1 MLPPEAVKY
10 LLLAFEGPDPYSRA
24 GGLATRLIGLGSALA
39 QAGYET
45 HHVFIGD
52 PARPAHERAG
62 GVFLHRWGQTLA
74 RRYPGGVYDGE
85 EEKAADLA
93 LHWPEVALRAFLVP
107 AAQNGRRVVVL
118 AEDWQVVEAAFA
130 LSDLAWEQ
138 GLRRTLTLVW
148 NANNLFGFDRI
159 DWARLAFVANL
170 TTVSRWMKHE
180 MWSRGVNPVVIPNGL
195 GHDAYAP
202 VDDAAVRAV
211 QSAVA
216 DHRLWVKVGRFDPD
230 KRWEQAI
237 RAVARAKET
246 GLAVRCV
253 VRGGHGP
260 QAQSVRAWADA
271 LGLSWQAVR
280 YGPDWPAPLA
290 APADVVEVVNFLPD
304 AALRTLYRAADA
316 VLANSGREPFGL
328 VGLEVMAAGG
338 IAFVGA
344 TGEDYARPYGN
355 AVVVETDDPDEI
367 LHHARTLADRPDL
380 AESLREEGR
389 RTALA
394 YAWSRILPLF
404 DRWMAYFLEGPR

>member
-24 GGLATRLIGLGSALA
+24 GGLATRLVGLGAALA
-39 QAGYET
+39 EAGYET

-52 PARPAHERAG
+52 PGRPGHERAG

-93 LHWPEVALRAFLVP
+93 AHWPELALRAFLVP

-118 AEDWQVVEAAFA
+118 AEDWQVVPAAVA
-130 LSDLAWEQ
+130 LSDLAWER

-195 GHDAYAP
+195 GRDAYAP
-202 VDDAAVRAV
+202 VDDGAVQAVRRAV
-211 QSAVA
+211 DGAQ
-216 DHRLWVKVGRFDPD
+216 LWVKVGRFDPD
-230 KRWEQAI
+230 KRWEQAV
-237 RAVARAKET
+237 RALARAREA
-246 GLAVRCV
+246 GLGVRLV
-253 VRGGHGP
+253 VRGGREPYG
-260 QAQSVRAWADA
+260 AAVRALAGS
-271 LGLSWQAVR
+271 LGLSWETVR
-280 YGPDWPAPLA
+280 YGPDWPTPLA
-290 APADVVEVVNFLPD
+290 TPADVVEVANFLPD
-304 AALRTLYRAADA
+304 AALRALYRAADA

-338 IAFVGA
+338 IAFIGA
-344 TGEDYARPYGN
+344 TGEDYGRPYGN
-355 AVVVETDDPDEI
+355 AVVVETDEPDEI
-367 LHHARTLADRPDL
+367 LHHARTLAADPDL
-380 AESLREEGR
+380 AAALREEGR
-389 RTALA
+389 RTAVA
-394 YAWSRILPLF
+394 YAWTRILPLF
-404 DRWMAYFLEGPR
+404 DRWMAYFLDSPR